1 MNLAHILDA
10 HPDSS
15 TALVSRGRSTTYGT
29 LRQQIASM
37 RGALLRE
44 NVGKGDVVAGRT
56 PLPYFA
62 GRMETADVAPSACP
76 A

>member
-1 MNLAHILDA
+1 MNLAHILDP

-15 TALVSRGRSTTYGT
+15 VALVSRGRNTTYGT

-44 NVGKGDVVAGRT
+44 NVGKGDVVALLCGNSR
-56 PLPYFA
+56 YF
-62 GRMETADVAPSACP
+62 GV
-76 A
+76 

>member
-15 TALVSRGRSTTYGT
+15 TALVSRGRATTYGT

-44 NVGKGDVVAGRT
+44 NVGKGDVVVNLLSSLELAEA
-56 PLPYFA
+56 LIILC
-62 GRMETADVAPSACP
+62 S
-76 A
+76 

>member
-10 HPDSS
+10 HPDSA
-15 TALVSRGRSTTYGT
+15 TALVSRGRNTTYGT

-44 NVGKGDVVAGRT
+44 NVGKGD
-56 PLPYFA
+56 
-62 GRMETADVAPSACP
+62 EES
-76 A
+76 